1 MNGLVSLGNKVFW
14 EQQGACGYGYDSTVK
29 SVVRPA
35 SVRRWRPVLTAI
47 ALCTTAAFAV
57 AAQSDPLQ
65 RPDHI
70 HLPTLGDTARVD
82 LSPVVERKLGEEIM
96 RDIRRD
102 RDYLDDEPISEYL
115 NNFGN
120 GLVAAAPGARGETNA
135 DFHFFAVRD
144 AALNAFALPGGFI
157 GAHSGLVIAAQTES
171 ELAGV
176 VAHEIGHVTQRHI
189 ARMLGQQ
196 RQDILLPLASMILAA
211 LAAKAGSDAA
221 MGVLMGGQGLVVQ
234 RQLNF
239 SRDAEREADRV
250 GFQIME
256 AGGYD
261 TTGIVAFFRRLQNA
275 SKLYGELPTGLSNL
289 SSHPLTQ
296 ERISDMQARIREM
309 PKKQRV
315 DSLDFHLVRARIR
328 VLQEPS
334 EQGQRNT
341 RSAFNTQL
349 REAHRHQQASA
360 QYGLAYL
367 ALKQGNLADAQSW
380 LDKSRETMKPREGVL
395 SAASNVGDGATMYAG
410 LAIEIKMAPGQP
422 ASVLAEAV
430 KEAETMHARFPL
442 SRSLAHQYA
451 DAMIA
456 TGKLDEATRFLRD
469 QSQQYREEY
478 KLQDLLA
485 KAYAKQGKIALQHMA
500 LAESYVLAGATPA
513 AMAQLELARKAR
525 DASFYDQA
533 VIDARARELEAQQKK
548 DKEEKDD

>member
-1 MNGLVSLGNKVFW
+1 VFW
-14 EQQGACGYGYDSTVK
+14 EQQSACGYGYHSTVK

-35 SVRRWRPVLTAI
+35 SARRWRPVLTVL

-57 AAQSDPLQ
+57 AGQSDPLK

-176 VAHEIGHVTQRHI
+176 MAHEIGHVTQRHI

-196 RQDILLPLASMILAA
+196 RQDILLPLASLILAA

-275 SKLYGELPTGLSNL
+275 SKLYGDLPAGLSSL

-341 RSAFNTQL
+341 RTAFQAQL
-349 REAHRHQQASA
+349 KETHRQQQAGA

-395 SAASNVGDGATMYAG
+395 SVASNVGDGATMYAG

-422 ASVLAEAV
+422 PAKLAEAV
-430 KEAETMHARFPL
+430 KEAEAMHQRFPL
-442 SRSLAHQYA
+442 SRALAHQYA

-525 DASFYDQA
+525 DVSFYDQA